1 MKAAGVFAAELG
13 RPRRSSRG
21 DRSPSRRL
29 RGLCRCAGSP
39 VPGYL
44 LRPQALLRRLVIRDK
59 LYGPNVRERGVN
71 VANAPNK
78 TTATGDDV
86 GAFLRA
92 IAVEQRRSD
101 AYLLVDLMREVTGQ
115 PPVMWGTSII
125 GFGSR
130 HYRYPSGREGDIA
143 AVGFSPRKAQTV
155 LYLTGGIE
163 LYDDLLARLGQHT
176 TGKGCLYI
184 KRVNQADPQALRD
197 LIDRSYRMV
206 TEA

>member
-1 MKAAGVFAAELG
+1 M
-13 RPRRSSRG
+13 
-21 DRSPSRRL
+21 
-29 RGLCRCAGSP
+29 
-39 VPGYL
+39 
-44 LRPQALLRRLVIRDK
+44 RRLVIRDK